1 MKHLKFDFNAIG
13 DQIKTLEDRFEDFL
27 IPGLPIVA
35 RFDGNNFHNFTKG
48 LDKPCDEHLMSVM
61 SDLTQWIC
69 EEYNAVVGY
78 TQSDEIS
85 IIFNNPIGKSES
97 MQTIMFDGRI
107 EKLCSILAAKVS
119 VKFNQLI
126 NDLIASDALASAK
139 FHHKMKTV
147 PVFDC
152 RVFSC
157 PSDDLLRNSI
167 VWRQLDCRK
176 NAVSMAAH
184 THFSHKSLQGKKSEE
199 KIEML
204 FQKGITFSDYPSQ
217 FRNGLFVVKRRMTKS
232 LSQEDLA
239 RIPELFRS
247 HVESVERS
255 VYVKYTDVVLQK
267 METVEEISSFLFDV
281 KYDKNTK

>member
-1 MKHLKFDFNAIG
+1 
-13 DQIKTLEDRFEDFL
+13 
-27 IPGLPIVA
+27 
-35 RFDGNNFHNFTKG
+35 
-48 LDKPCDEHLMSVM
+48 
-61 SDLTQWIC
+61 
-69 EEYNAVVGY
+69 
-78 TQSDEIS
+78 
-85 IIFNNPIGKSES
+85 
-97 MQTIMFDGRI
+97 
-107 EKLCSILAAKVS
+107 
-119 VKFNQLI
+119 
-126 NDLIASDALASAK
+126 
-139 FHHKMKTV
+139 
-147 PVFDC
+147 
-152 RVFSC
+152 
-157 PSDDLLRNSI
+157 
-167 VWRQLDCRK
+167 
-176 NAVSMAAH
+176 MAAH

-204 FQKGITFSDYPSQ
+204 FQKGITFSDCPSQ